1 MVPDQST
8 PGPALVIRSFAIP
21 VEAFDYLKQSQRRI
35 QQAEGVHLTNG
46 RLLARL
52 LMEHRALTAHAGR

>member
-8 PGPALVIRSFAIP
+8 PGPALVFRSFALP
-21 VEAFDYLKQSQRRI
+21 VQAFDHLKECPRRI

-52 LMEHRALTAHAGR
+52 LMEHKALTAPPGR